1 LIYLAGITQAI
12 VTGLLDHEALFQWAA
27 RQAMLDAVEI
37 D

>member
-1 LIYLAGITQAI
+1 LPGLPRPIAA
-12 VTGLLDHEALFQWAA
+12 GLLDHEFLFQWAA